1 MKYNKG
7 VTLVELLVVMV
18 VSGLIVGIILNS
30 RGMSENKTVVAGAE
44 VAAAVLNETRS
55 LTLSSKSRTAYGVHV
70 ASTTLTIYPGPTYS
84 AGNAGNKVTDMHSS
98 VGIRAVTLNGGGQDI
113 LFKRLT
119 GETDNS
125 GTFEV
130 YLLSD
135 PTQYKT
141 ISIGVTGVSTI
152 MQ

>member
-1 MKYNKG
+1 MKFNKG
-7 VTLVELLVVMV
+7 VSLVELLVVIA
-18 VSGLIVGIILNS
+18 VSGLLIGMLFNS
-30 RGMSENKTVVAGAE
+30 RGMSEIKALDAGAE
-44 VAAAVLNETRS
+44 VATAVLNQARS

-70 ASTTLTIYPGPTYS
+70 ASTTLTIYLGPTYS
-84 AGNAGNKVTDMHSS
+84 LGSAGNKVTDMHGA
-98 VGIRAVTLNGGGQDI
+98 VGIRSVLLGGGGQDI

-135 PTQYKT
+135 PTRYKT
-141 ISIGVTGVSTI
+141 ISVGVTGVSAI